1 MNPSELLYTK
11 EHEWIAING
20 DIGTVGITHHAQDAL
35 GEVVYIELPK
45 VGDRFESRKAFGS
58 VESVKAVSE
67 LFMPVSGE
75 VLEINSALK
84 DTPQTL
90 NSDPFGEGW
99 LLRIRIQNPAE
110 AASLL
115 SAQAYDQIVAS
126 EA

>member
-11 EHEWIAING
+11 DHEWIEING
-20 DIGTVGITHHAQDAL
+20 DIGTIGITLHAQDAL

-45 VGDRFESRKAFGS
+45 VGDRFESHKAFGS

-75 VLEINSALK
+75 VLEVNSTLK
-84 DTPQTL
+84 DAPQTL

-99 LLRIRIQNPAE
+99 LLRIRIKNPAD

-115 SAQAYDQIVAS
+115 SAQAYDQLVAT

>member
-11 EHEWIAING
+11 DHEWIAING